1 MASDDDDAEILAA
14 MRAAIEHS
22 RGYADFFG
30 WPQDRDLEEAGV
42 LDSLVESMQAV
53 GVPFYSALKSRGRPN
68 DPPDCEGLD
77 ANGARVA
84 IEITELVDGAAI
96 RAVKQGGSQFDWRT
110 WTKEDFLREL
120 ARRIDAKDHRYPHLK
135 EPPYPGG
142 YVVVIH
148 TDEPL
153 LPRNTVRGHL
163 EGYRLPKPE
172 HVSRALLLLSYD
184 PSVQRCPYFELTL
197 GD

>member
-14 MRAAIEHS
+14 MCAAIEHS

-30 WPQDRDLEEAGV
+30 WPPDRDLEEVGV

-77 ANGARVA
+77 TNGARVA
-84 IEITELVDGAAI
+84 IEITELVDGTAI

-153 LPRNTVRGHL
+153 LPRDTVSDYL

-184 PSVQRCPYFELTL
+184 PSIQRCPCFELTL